1 MIFDRFRR
9 KKQKGL
15 QVPRSIFLKAKPV
28 RNPALTWEK
37 DKKTKEIKIIIPLKT
52 SSQTGGAKKEEKERK
67 GFLDKLFP
75 PEPEKRVISLDRIGS
90 IVWELCDGERTIG
103 DIANYLVE
111 KYKIMHEEAEISLN
125 AYFNQ
130 LSSRGLI
137 GFILPEELKKQIE
150 KNEKT

>member
-1 MIFDRFRR
+1 MVFGRLFRR
-9 KKQKGL
+9 KKREGL

-37 DKKTKEIKIIIPLKT
+37 DKKTKEVTITVPLRPASQASKT
-52 SSQTGGAKKEEKERK
+52 KK
-67 GFLDKLFP
+67 GILDKIFP
-75 PEPEKRVISLDRIGS
+75 PEPEKKIIKLDRVGS

-111 KYKIMHEEAEISLN
+111 KYKIMPEEAEISLN

-130 LSSRGLI
+130 LSGRGLI
-137 GFILPEELKKQIE
+137 GFILPEELKKQMKETE
-150 KNEKT
+150 KA